1 MASTRFA
8 DAEPGV
14 ARREEVLQRRDGRD
28 IDDAVDLL
36 RAEMALDGSHGVAS
50 GAIEITAGG
59 DVIAPARQQRLRLFY
74 GGTSFAERA
83 NRPRGVDRS
92 GIHPQPDDGIGK
104 GLAGNTYALDALP
117 AGRNGR

>member
-1 MASTRFA
+1 MGCARENVKACATVALALARPVLMASTRFA

-36 RAEMALDGSHGVAS
+36 RAEMALEGSHGVAS

-59 DVIAPARQQRLRLFY
+59 DVIAVARQQRLRLFN
-74 GGTSFAERA
+74 GGVGVCPPRE
-83 NRPRGVDRS
+83 NRPWAANS
-92 GIHPQPDDGIGK
+92 
-104 GLAGNTYALDALP
+104 AA
-117 AGRNGR
+117 